1 VIIGALGLGVGAFF
15 YFGSNVTFGN
25 LPSIN
30 PSSPPG
36 TPDISTDL
44 AQGYINTELHRTIQA
59 KPVDLLGLATLTDLV
74 LEVRDNSQIYAQA
87 RVKSPVAEFDV
98 GITEQ
103 ISVQNNLIIVRSVGN
118 PKLGNATISVNI
130 NDIINAINANIVQ
143 PQINKYLTN
152 TTVNG
157 RSLKLLGLS
166 TTPGIITAKFNV
178 Q

>member
-1 VIIGALGLGVGAFF
+1 VGAVGLGVGAVFF
-15 YFGSNVTFGN
+15 LGATITSGGP

-44 AQGYINTELHRTIQA
+44 SQGYINAELHRSIQA
-59 KPVDLLGLATLTDLV
+59 KPVDLIGLATLTDLV
-74 LEVRDNSQIYAQA
+74 LEIRDNSQIYAQA
-87 RVKSPVAEFDV
+87 SVKSSVAEFKV

-118 PKLGNATISVNI
+118 PQFGNATIPVNI
-130 NDIINAINANIVQ
+130 NDIINAINANLVQ

-157 RSLKLLGLS
+157 RSLKLIGLS
-166 TTPGIITAKFNV
+166 TIPGIITAKFNV